1 MVFLLL
7 ALGVPKTILVF
18 DDLLEDSE
26 DPPNMIQFT
35 YYSKALEIN
44 IRGRERNICWG
55 TGKSKE
61 PSTVT
66 T

>member
-1 MVFLLL
+1 MDGFSLL

-26 DPPNMIQFT
+26 NPPNMIQFT

-44 IRGRERNICWG
+44 IRGRERKI
-55 TGKSKE
+55 
-61 PSTVT
+61 
-66 T
+66 